1 MSMTGLEHTVL
12 RLHEVDPAQLIAV
25 LARYGLSIEWVAS
38 GTEIPGSFWGDEEA
52 GLIGHTL
59 YLRPDTPLHSALHE
73 GCHWICMT
81 PKRRAALH
89 TDAKGTQAEE
99 DATCYLQ
106 VLLADELACLG
117 RARMFRD
124 MDAWGYNFRLG
135 SAGKWFAEDAE
146 DARDWL
152 VARGLL
158 SPSGSLLTDPS

>member
-1 MSMTGLEHTVL
+1 MTTGLEHTVL
-12 RLHEVDPAQLIAV
+12 RLNEVAPDELIELV
-25 LARYGLSIEWVAS
+25 GGYGLAVEWVEEGA
-38 GTEIPGSFWGDEEA
+38 EIPGSFWGDEEA

-73 GCHWICMT
+73 GCHWICMDHQ
-81 PKRRAALH
+81 RRDSVH

-106 VLLADELACLG
+106 VLLSGELKCFG
-117 RARMFRD
+117 RERMFRD

-135 SAGKWFAEDAE
+135 SAARWFAEDAE

-158 SPSGSLLTDPS
+158 SPSGELLPDPS